1 MSVIFSHVSSER
13 QYHAGLFHDFSRMK
27 QAVYSGNL
35 LEVKTILFALSV
47 WYIFIW
53 LFYNVMLRNVK
64 GVNQSAKICRKSMNQ

>member
-13 QYHAGLFHDFSRMK
+13 QYYACLFHDFSRMK
-27 QAVYSGNL
+27 IYSGNL

-64 GVNQSAKICRKSMNQ
+64 GVNQSVKICRKSMNQ